1 MFGSY
6 SCINERSF
14 ILFYYIY
21 LSLIYFIYNFLGTDF
36 PALKTNHQCCKN
48 RSVFGCDWAH
58 KSSFILIGTD
68 YIHSA
73 KNNILNP
80 GSHRDHIIPLFGG
93 HFKIWVVSLYM
104 PKNPVSHHGWE
115 TKKILQFGLSKTAFS
130 AIFHTIFYSKI

>member
-1 MFGSY
+1 MSKH
-6 SCINERSF
+6 SN
-14 ILFYYIY
+14 
-21 LSLIYFIYNFLGTDF
+21 
-36 PALKTNHQCCKN
+36 
-48 RSVFGCDWAH
+48 
-58 KSSFILIGTD
+58 KSETAQVRLVWD
-68 YIHSA
+68 V
-73 KNNILNP
+73 NILNP